1 MKFRVHQYKE
11 LDLTI
16 HEATEQIDTHDI
28 ISLLEDFYQSRVT
41 TYLIWDL
48 NKGGNPELAPDDIAK
63 IIGISV
69 KYGSQR
75 KNGKTAIVTDN
86 DLYYGLSRMYESYSA
101 IEPDMSLQVQ
111 VFRDFE
117 QAIAWFGM
125 DHKAVGFPIEHQHG
139 KTPQEWS

>member
-1 MKFRVHQYKE
+1 MKFRVHLYKD

-16 HEATEQIDTHDI
+16 HEATEQFDTHDI
-28 ISLLEDFYQSRVT
+28 ISLLKDFYQGRVT

-48 NKGGNPELAPDDIAK
+48 NKGGNPALSPNDIAN

-75 KNGKTAIVTDN
+75 KNGKTAIVTYN

-101 IEPDMSLQVQ
+101 IETGMSLEVQ
-111 VFRDFE
+111 VFRDFK
-117 QAIAWFGM
+117 QAIAWSGI
-125 DHKAVGFPIEHQHG
+125 DLEDSWVPY
-139 KTPQEWS
+139 